1 MLKGMNSLTNKK
13 NIGEDSLKKQIS
25 AVVSTHTGA
34 KSTTATIPNDS
45 TSPQNTEGTEIT
57 ELATAITPKNASSK
71 IKVTVHIPYVD
82 ASGNRI
88 FTGALFKDSAADA
101 LTVGTAS
108 MSAAENPA
116 TFTLV
121 YYENATDTTE
131 RTYKFRYG
139 SHAAGTVYVGRS
151 STGDTLGGV
160 QYSMTVE
167 EIAQ

>member
-34 KSTTATIPNDS
+34 KSTTALVPYDGTL
-45 TSPQNTEGTEIT
+45 PQNTEGTEIT
-57 ELATAITPKNASSK
+57 ELATAITPKSASSK
-71 IKVTVHIPYVD
+71 IKVTVDIPLID
-82 ASGNRI
+82 ASGNKI
-88 FTGALFKDSAADA
+88 FIGSLFKDSDADA
-101 LTVGTAS
+101 LTSGAFTLINTNNPS
-108 MSAAENPA
+108 M
-116 TFTLV
+116 FTLV
-121 YYENATDTTE
+121 YYENATDTTA

-139 SHAAGTVYVGRS
+139 GHAAGTVYVGQS
-151 STGDTLGGV
+151 AAGVTLGGV